1 MVKIGVTLGKEDQSV
16 PDNIIE
22 AVGGD
27 IAKSIGN
34 ALNKTNNPDLAMIM
48 LEEKLSELHN
58 EMMLEY
64 KRAGILK

>member
-1 MVKIGVTLGKEDQSV
+1 MVKIGVTLGREDQSV

-27 IAKSIGN
+27 IAKLIGN

-48 LEEKLSELHN
+48 LEEELSELHN
-58 EMMLEY
+58 RMMLEY
-64 KRAGILK
+64 KRTGILK

>member
-27 IAKSIGN
+27 IAKLIGN

-48 LEEKLSELHN
+48 LEEELSELHN
-58 EMMLEY
+58 RMMLEY
-64 KRAGILK
+64 KRTGILK